1 MNDAKQAQQQNDKLD
16 RNYAKKLIEDSI
28 EIITNCFNIN
38 APKSVQK
45 LGLFELQDVL
55 NDFKSLYPTYVE
67 TFLSIEQDVWVII
80 LGQDEN
86 MRNEEIYFSLGNNS
100 FNYVVKS
107 NPKLFDKITLAAS
120 LADLILN
127 SQLENLDL

>member
-67 TFLSIEQDVWVII
+67 TFLSIEQDVRVII

-107 NPKLFDKITLAAS
+107 NPKFFDKITLAAS

>member
-1 MNDAKQAQQQNDKLD
+1 
-16 RNYAKKLIEDSI
+16 
-28 EIITNCFNIN
+28 
-38 APKSVQK
+38 
-45 LGLFELQDVL
+45 
-55 NDFKSLYPTYVE
+55 
-67 TFLSIEQDVWVII
+67 
-80 LGQDEN
+80 

-127 SQLENLDL
+127 SQLENLDLQHIEIIQFCLNQPIDSLNTDTWFKIFVKIKEYLYVAICDQDLYAQALDILRVFYKTDQLKF